1 MAVYD
6 DLVMNNRFLVYINM
20 NKLSFAKVSGI
31 GAEMAKEIYAEGGE
45 NHAPHVLTTPKEQLR
60 TLRFERGLQLNSK
73 ISDKMKPG
81 MFIPY
86 IEIIV
91 KDSKGKRPLY
101 EYCVVG
107 AYVTKWEVST
117 LDAAE
122 GNVMIETFEVEHI
135 GIEKVCLG

>member
-1 MAVYD
+1 M
-6 DLVMNNRFLVYINM
+6 LFR
-20 NKLSFAKVSGI
+20 S
-31 GAEMAKEIYAEGGE
+31 
-45 NHAPHVLTTPKEQLR
+45 KEQLR